1 MTLLP
6 KRNPPSGTTSYRLK
20 LPRKA
25 KAGRHVLKVTFTPSG
40 GEAAT
45 TSVKVTLTGKAAKA
59 RKARASAAG
68 NRARVSGAGAPV
80 ALPDGKFRGERKRS
94 FTPRVN

>member
-6 KRNPPSGTTSYRLK
+6 KRNPPSGTTSYRVK

-68 NRARVSGAGAPV
+68 NRARVIGAGAPV